1 MKKLL
6 LTSIAII
13 SILIPYKLHALDI
26 SVGASTWYAWY
37 KPSSGEKVAPAFL
50 YGPVMSVKINNDF
63 NVTFVYYYG
72 KYEYDYGR
80 TTKRHDSDL
89 ALNYRLNDY
98 LKVFAGVKYRRI
110 EADSNK
116 GSNPTVPIHNLKAE
130 SIGPGLGLNAVYPL
144 FANIY
149 VIGTGAGLFAVRKA
163 EYELGYGVN
172 GIKDD
177 RYYHSYG
184 YNVTMA
190 IAYYIQPVS
199 TVINLGARY
208 QCFMDRK
215 DTGIQ
220 DKFYGITLT
229 ATYSFEI

>member
-1 MKKLL
+1 
-6 LTSIAII
+6 
-13 SILIPYKLHALDI
+13 
-26 SVGASTWYAWY
+26 
-37 KPSSGEKVAPAFL
+37 
-50 YGPVMSVKINNDF
+50 MSVKINNDF

-80 TTKRHDSDL
+80 ITKRHDSDL

-116 GSNPTVPIHNLKAE
+116 GSSPTVTIYNLKAD

-144 FANIY
+144 TNNIFL
-149 VIGTGAGLFAVRKA
+149 IGTGAGLFAVRKA
-163 EYELGYGVN
+163 EYDLGF
-172 GIKDD
+172 GIKNDKT
-177 RYYHSYG
+177 YQSFG
-184 YNVTMA
+184 YNITTA

-199 TVINLGARY
+199 TVINLGGRY

-229 ATYSFEI
+229 ATYSFGI